1 MPVLVDAPKL
11 GWLMTDQA
19 TQGAIRAVVTIFP
32 IILANPCTRK
42 MRQFDRRNGK
52 ISSESG
58 KFWNLDPIFQ
68 ILF

>member
-1 MPVLVDAPKL
+1 
-11 GWLMTDQA
+11 MTDQA
-19 TQGAIRAVVTIFP
+19 TQGALRAVVTIFP

>member
-1 MPVLVDAPKL
+1 MPVLVDAPEL
-11 GWLMTDQA
+11 GWLMTDHA
-19 TQGAIRAVVTIFP
+19 SQGGLCAVVTIIP
-32 IILANPCTRK
+32 IILANPVTRK